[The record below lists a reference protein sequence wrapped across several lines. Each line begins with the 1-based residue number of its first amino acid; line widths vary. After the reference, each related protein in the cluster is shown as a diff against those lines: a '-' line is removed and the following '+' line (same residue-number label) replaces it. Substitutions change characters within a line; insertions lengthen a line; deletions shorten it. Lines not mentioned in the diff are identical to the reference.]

1 MTTTI
6 VGKVAYSDNEHDET
20 MDMVHSEYISNQL
33 PFSTIQSNMPNVVK
47 TTNCPVVLMIAP
59 ATVICQQNDK
69 FFGKML
75 EKLSINDN
83 NEN

>member
-1 MTTTI
+1 
-6 VGKVAYSDNEHDET
+6 
-20 MDMVHSEYISNQL
+20 
-33 PFSTIQSNMPNVVK
+33 
-47 TTNCPVVLMIAP
+47 MIAP

>member
-33 PFSTIQSNMPNVVK
+33 PFSTIQSNMPNVVSFIIIFLFIITFIRLK
-47 TTNCPVVLMIAP
+47 QQTVL
-59 ATVICQQNDK
+59 
-69 FFGKML
+69 L
-75 EKLSINDN
+75 Y
-83 NEN
+83 